1 MIITIVKIVNALLSK
16 IIIVKILMIVMIV
29 KTVL

>member
-29 KTVL
+29 KTML